1 MGDYKMNKSIISNI
15 VPGII
20 TFFAGIISSIIA
32 NVVYDIP
39 AVTYSIMA
47 ATCFAVIAI
56 LAHVYS
62 NRKTSCN
69 CCGIE
74 TIGLLKVFPF
84 AKKSIKETLQT
95 PSKSFRFLGVSAEFV
110 VNSDIFKKV
119 VKKKITQEDCRFE
132 FLLLSP
138 NATTALRQHA
148 ASEGVPE
155 GELRDRIKLFSTVLQ
170 VFGSNCRNNIDAF
183 FYEELPIFR
192 LVFVDDDICYVS
204 YYGAKGKKG
213 IDTPQLMLRKTN
225 DSLYNAFSNYY
236 TELRAKSVLN
246 SNNKSLKSDVD

>member
-1 MGDYKMNKSIISNI
+1 MNKSII
-15 VPGII
+15 PGII
-20 TFFAGIISSIIA
+20 TFSMGIISSIIA
-32 NVVYDIP
+32 NIMYDIP

-62 NRKTSCN
+62 NRNASCIP
-69 CCGIE
+69 CCGLG

-84 AKKSIKETLQT
+84 AKESIEDTLRM

-110 VNSDIFKKV
+110 VNSERFKEV
-119 VKKKITQEDCRFE
+119 VKKKTSQEDCRFE

-138 NATTALRQHA
+138 NAATSIKKHA
-148 ASEGVPE
+148 TSEGISE
-155 GELRDRIKLFSTVLQ
+155 DGLRNRIEAFKSDLKELAGDCQEKIEAR
-170 VFGSNCRNNIDAF
+170 
-183 FYEELPIFR
+183 FYDGLPIFR

-213 IDTPQLMLRKTN
+213 IDTPQLLLRKTDN
-225 DSLYNAFSNYY
+225 SLYNAFFNYY
-236 TELRAKSVLN
+236 TELRSKSGLN
-246 SNNKSLKSDVD
+246 